1 MLFCF
6 FGGPEEIRTLDPHNA
21 NVMRS
26 QLRYRPKSIIYYTQA
41 LRKSKVLFVKNFAR
55 YKPVSLCETI
65 LIMIRRAVMLV
76 PFFRTMILYLAI
88 ILAVRLMG
96 KRQVGE
102 MQPAELVITI
112 LVSAVASVPMQDLD
126 IPLAHG
132 LIPVFTL
139 IAAEVLVSALS
150 MKWPGLRRLLS
161 GKPVP
166 VIREGSIDQQ
176 ALRRLRLST
185 DDLLEDL
192 RLNGVFDLRQVA
204 FGQIETNGQL
214 SVLLQAAD
222 APVTPRQMG
231 LAPARSGPFYVLIS
245 DGKTDLQAL
254 EFVVLELGTYLDT
267 HPDDKEALELY
278 RTYQKMY
285 HDAMMEYSEQ
295 CDPLNHVTPV
305 KHGKYTWIDE
315 PWPWE
320 YAANKEG

>member
-1 MLFCF
+1 
-6 FGGPEEIRTLDPHNA
+6 
-21 NVMRS
+21 
-26 QLRYRPKSIIYYTQA
+26 
-41 LRKSKVLFVKNFAR
+41 
-55 YKPVSLCETI
+55 
-65 LIMIRRAVMLV
+65 MLV
-76 PFFRTMILYLAI
+76 PFFRTMILYVAI

-150 MKWPGLRRLLS
+150 MKWLGLRRLLS

-166 VIREGSIDQQ
+166 VIRDGYIDQQ
-176 ALRRLRLST
+176 ALRKLRLSI

-231 LAPARSGPFYVLIS
+231 LVSAQSGPFYVLIS

-254 EFVVLELGTYLDT
+254 GQLGRSEKWLNSILRANGAADGKNVFLFCADKQGN
-267 HPDDKEALELY
+267 HIFLRKEA
-278 RTYQKMY
+278 K
-285 HDAMMEYSEQ
+285 S
-295 CDPLNHVTPV
+295 CD
-305 KHGKYTWIDE
+305 GE
-315 PWPWE
+315 F
-320 YAANKEG
+320 

>member
-1 MLFCF
+1 
-6 FGGPEEIRTLDPHNA
+6 
-21 NVMRS
+21 
-26 QLRYRPKSIIYYTQA
+26 
-41 LRKSKVLFVKNFAR
+41 
-55 YKPVSLCETI
+55 
-65 LIMIRRAVMLV
+65 MLV
-76 PFFRTMILYLAI
+76 PFFRTVILYVAT

-176 ALRRLRLST
+176 ALRKLRLST

-254 EFVVLELGTYLDT
+254 EQLGRSEKWLNSILRANGASDGKNVFLFCA
-267 HPDDKEALELY
+267 DQQGNQIFLRKEV
-278 RTYQKMY
+278 K
-285 HDAMMEYSEQ
+285 S
-295 CDPLNHVTPV
+295 CD
-305 KHGKYTWIDE
+305 G
-315 PWPWE
+315 
-320 YAANKEG
+320 AC

>member
-1 MLFCF
+1 ML
-6 FGGPEEIRTLDPHNA
+6 I
-21 NVMRS
+21 
-26 QLRYRPKSIIYYTQA
+26 
-41 LRKSKVLFVKNFAR
+41 
-55 YKPVSLCETI
+55 
-65 LIMIRRAVMLV
+65 
-76 PFFRTMILYLAI
+76 PFFRTLILYAAI

-150 MKWPGLRRLLS
+150 MKCLGLRRLLS

-176 ALRRLRLST
+176 ALRKLRLST

-254 EFVVLELGTYLDT
+254 EQLGRSQKWLNSILRANGASDGKNVFLFCA
-267 HPDDKEALELY
+267 DQQGNQIFLRKEV
-278 RTYQKMY
+278 K
-285 HDAMMEYSEQ
+285 S
-295 CDPLNHVTPV
+295 CD
-305 KHGKYTWIDE
+305 G
-315 PWPWE
+315 
-320 YAANKEG
+320 AC